1 MNSTPT
7 LSKLIKQRRTF
18 PKDSSLAPLT
28 PQGKSFPRST
38 RLCTNNNPWY
48 RKALSEA
55 GVHAHTYAGISGTK
69 AGGGKS
75 VVLSGGYKDDQD
87 MGNVILYTG
96 TGGQRNSFSQPGPQI
111 EDQSFDHPMN
121 GYLKKS
127 FETQIP
133 IRVIRGPSDSC
144 FSPAQGYRYDGLYK
158 VTEVRTK
165 GEHGFAVC
173 RFRLERLPGQP
184 PIKKRSTW

>member
-1 MNSTPT
+1 LEMT
-7 LSKLIKQRRTF
+7 LEERRAALLAQHEFYPNFVKADQTKANV
-18 PKDSSLAPLT
+18 PKGLVVGTVYPS
-28 PQGKSFPRST
+28 
-38 RLCTNNNPWY
+38 

-158 VTEVRTK
+158 VTECYLDK
-165 GEHGFAVC
+165 GKHGFAVC